1 MIVACCNMHLH
12 FYPQLDWCTPE
23 KRNHL
28 PLRCL
33 DPLRFSPRCLW
44 YVVSLLSLLV
54 VSFFDLLD
62 ALYAQP
68 QFSLRRA
75 PGLGTLALNLA
86 ALAQLACLK
95 LFGELWS
102 HLSFVWDRPR
112 RCNCKRDRSL
122 TMVLRARCQ
131 DQRQI
136 SSSFHAQS

>member
-1 MIVACCNMHLH
+1 MHLH
-12 FYPQLDWCTPE
+12 FYAQLGWYIPE
-23 KRNHL
+23 TRNHL
-28 PLRCL
+28 LHRWL
-33 DPLRFSPRCLW
+33 NHHQISPRCLS
-44 YVVSLLSLLV
+44 YVASLLSPLLV
-54 VSFFDLLD
+54 ASFFDLLD
-62 ALYAQP
+62 ALYVEP
-68 QFSLRRA
+68 QFSLGRA
-75 PGLGTLALNLA
+75 PSLGTLALNLA